1 MNNNMLLCRLKSLAA
16 STSWR
21 SLSAVIGGL
30 MLCQPAALADNYM
43 EFTIIGM
50 VMSTP
55 GCTVNENSDITVEFN
70 GGVALET
77 TSIDGSHYITPVPF
91 TLSCRNNPST
101 LRLSIQGTGS
111 SFDPAALATN
121 IADLGIRLLKPD
133 GNTLEQ
139 GEWFSFSYS
148 ATPPAIKAVPVKR
161 PGAILPGGAF
171 TSTATLLVEVI

>member
-1 MNNNMLLCRLKSLAA
+1 MNNNMLFCRLKTLAA
-16 STSWR
+16 STGWR

-30 MLCQPAALADNYM
+30 MLCQPAVLAANY
-43 EFTIIGM
+43 EVLTITGV

-55 GCTVNENSDITVEFN
+55 GCTVNGNSDITVEFN

-101 LRLSIQGTGS
+101 LRLSVQGTGS
-111 SFDPAALATN
+111 TFDSTVLATN
-121 IADLGIRLLKPD
+121 IADLGIRLLKPN
-133 GNTLEQ
+133 GNTLEK

>member
-1 MNNNMLLCRLKSLAA
+1 MNNVQLRWLKNLAT
-16 STSWR
+16 STGR
-21 SLSAVIGGL
+21 CSLSAAIGGL
-30 MLCQPAALADNYM
+30 MLSLPSVQASNYID
-43 EFTIIGM
+43 FTIIGT
-50 VMSTP
+50 VVSSP
-55 GCTVNENSDITVEFN
+55 SCTLNANSDITVEFN

-101 LRLSIQGTGS
+101 LRLSVQGTGS
-111 SFDPAALATN
+111 TFDRTVLATN

-133 GNTLEQ
+133 GAALNQ
-139 GEWFSFSYS
+139 GEWLNFTYS

-171 TSTATLLVEVI
+171 TSTATLLVEVL